1 MANKA
6 TEKAVDA
13 PKVLKK
19 KGTSKV
25 KVKTEQKTGKKRGL
39 STGNNDSNELDN
51 LNSEDEQPEDR
62 IDIEYRT
69 SFSMLYPITYKCVH
83 AAGLRP

>member
-51 LNSEDEQPEDR
+51 SEDEQPEDR
-62 IDIEYRT
+62 IDIEYCT
-69 SFSMLYPITYKCVH
+69 SFSMLYLITYKCVH